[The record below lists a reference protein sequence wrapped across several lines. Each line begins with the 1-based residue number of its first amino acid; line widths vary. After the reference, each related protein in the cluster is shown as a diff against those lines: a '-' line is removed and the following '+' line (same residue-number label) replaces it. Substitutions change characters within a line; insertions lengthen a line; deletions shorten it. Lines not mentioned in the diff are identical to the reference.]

1 MSCIILYQIY
11 CLKTKKLHKIDW
23 NLPTSFWN
31 VHKKHILA
39 PAWGFCYSIFSFM
52 CMFCRSLFAP
62 FLLHIVL
69 SVLLQFT
76 DSDYP
81 FGIFKFFLLNT
92 PLTNQRS
99 IFVLVIVP
107 IHITKFVF
115 EHCHTQG
122 CRTWTGNFSAAGQY
136 SNNIRCPLV
145 VWGKSNTHR
154 VLGTGRNWVSRPYR
168 MPNPLHVSHQ
178 LRVRN
183 S

>member
-11 CLKTKKLHKIDW
+11 CLKTKKKYIKLIGVSLQAFEMYIK
-23 NLPTSFWN
+23 NTY
-31 VHKKHILA
+31 LA

-69 SVLLQFT
+69 SVLLQFM

-92 PLTNQRS
+92 PLTNHRS

-107 IHITKFVF
+107 IHIRTFVF
-115 EHCHTQG
+115 EQCHTQG
-122 CRTWTGNFSAAGQY
+122 CRTWTCNFSAAGQDSY
-136 SNNIRCPLV
+136 NIRCPLV

-154 VLGTGRNWVSRPYR
+154 VLGTGRN
-168 MPNPLHVSHQ
+168 
-178 LRVRN
+178 
-183 S
+183 